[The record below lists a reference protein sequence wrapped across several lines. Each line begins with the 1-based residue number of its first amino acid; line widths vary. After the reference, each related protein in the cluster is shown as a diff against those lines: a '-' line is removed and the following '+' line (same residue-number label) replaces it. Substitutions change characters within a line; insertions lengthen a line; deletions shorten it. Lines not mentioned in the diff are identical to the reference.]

1 MRSWHLATGEV
12 LVNIAGHTK
21 SVWSVVF
28 SPDGQ
33 TLASSSGDETIK
45 LWSIPGDII
54 SEARI
59 QRLKNT
65 LSRNRKRDM
74 EKIR

>member
-1 MRSWHLATGEV
+1 MRMFYSTKDNLTFSVQRHFGFMRSWHLATGEV

-28 SPDGQ
+28 SLDGQ

-54 SEARI
+54 S
-59 QRLKNT
+59 
-65 LSRNRKRDM
+65 
-74 EKIR
+74 